1 MEGAY
6 HSNEGHNAKSN
17 EVLILDVQKILEE
30 LQRTTEDSLGTGITC
45 RQISDAMGWEGRRS
59 QMLIRKALEAGLCTR
74 GQRRREEGIDGVL
87 RPIPT
92 YVFKL

>member
-1 MEGAY
+1 MEGEY

-17 EVLILDVQKILEE
+17 EVLIADVQKILEE
-30 LQRTTEDSLGTGITC
+30 LQKSTDDSLGMGISC
-45 RQISDAMGWEGRRS
+45 RQISDAMGWEGRQS
-59 QMLIRKALEAGLCTR
+59 QRLIRKALESGLCTR
-74 GQRRREEGIDGVL
+74 GQKRREEGIDGVW